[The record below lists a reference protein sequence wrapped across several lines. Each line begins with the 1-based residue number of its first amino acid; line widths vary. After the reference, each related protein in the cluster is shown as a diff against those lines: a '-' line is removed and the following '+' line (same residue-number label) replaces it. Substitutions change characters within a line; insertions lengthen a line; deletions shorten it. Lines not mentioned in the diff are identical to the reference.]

1 VKSRQSL
8 LALGLCLALTT
19 GTQAQPAEPVEPA
32 PPFARPEGDRDPE
45 VERSQIPGSPG
56 LPPSAGPAI
65 PVPSAPGPIVT
76 PELPSPPAGFPG
88 FARTFGGLSP
98 GGFGATTSA
107 QRARLARRTFNYAP
121 IMIGDQF
128 PFSIRQLPPEPPQT
142 PSPRLA
148 SALTPSVRGVKIA
161 ENQSPRPQD
170 RLFYSFN
177 YFANI
182 NPEVNQRLDS
192 PVTNLRAY
200 RHVFGLE
207 KTFNEGRGSFGLRLP
222 LNTLTADNRIPARF
236 QQFGGTDTA
245 LGDLSVFAKY
255 VFEDDPATG
264 NLVSAGLVIT
274 PPTGPDTFAGSRAVQ
289 GIHTTTFQPFLGYI
303 WNYRKLYL
311 HGFSAFDF
319 PADPREATLIFNDV
333 GLGYYL
339 YRNPDPDGLLTT
351 IAPTFEVHVSTP
363 INHRDVFDPNDLGA
377 TQDVVNLTYGVN
389 VGLSRGALLTF
400 GFVTP
405 VTSPKPFDYE
415 ATLLLNLRFGG
426 SRAGRRAAPP
436 VIGG

>member
-1 VKSRQSL
+1 VIFGRTL
-8 LALGLCLALTT
+8 LALGLCLALTS
-19 GTQAQPAEPVEPA
+19 GTRAQPAGSVELTPPA
-32 PPFARPEGDRDPE
+32 VRLENKRDGT
-45 VERSQIPGSPG
+45 VERSQVTSSPV
-56 LPPSAGPAI
+56 LPPPAGPALSG
-65 PVPSAPGPIVT
+65 PSAPGPIAT
-76 PELPSPPAGFPG
+76 PGPPAPPAGFPG
-88 FARTFGGLSP
+88 FARSFGLNP
-98 GGFGATTSA
+98 GGVGATTSGE
-107 QRARLARRTFNYAP
+107 RARLARRTFNYAP

-128 PFSIRQLPPEPPQT
+128 PFSIRQVSPEPPQT
-142 PSPRLA
+142 PPTRLA
-148 SALTPSVRGVKIA
+148 TALTPSVRGVKIA

-170 RLFYSFN
+170 RFFYSFN

-182 NPEVNQRLDS
+182 NAEVNQRLDS

-200 RHVFGLE
+200 RHVFGME

-222 LNTLTADNRIPARF
+222 LNTLTADNRMPARF
-236 QQFGGTDTA
+236 QQLGGTSTA

-255 VFEDDPATG
+255 VFEDDRATG
-264 NLVSAGLVIT
+264 NLVSAGLAIT

-289 GIHTTTFQPFLGYI
+289 GVHTTTFQPFLGYI

-319 PADPREATLIFNDV
+319 PADFREATLLFNDV

-339 YRNPDPDGLLTT
+339 YRNPDPDGLLMV

-363 INHRDVFDPNDLGA
+363 INHRDVFNANEVGA

-389 VGLSRGALLTF
+389 VGLARDAMLTF

-415 ATLLLNLRFGG
+415 AILLLNLRFGR
-426 SRAGRRAAPP
+426 SRADRRSTLP